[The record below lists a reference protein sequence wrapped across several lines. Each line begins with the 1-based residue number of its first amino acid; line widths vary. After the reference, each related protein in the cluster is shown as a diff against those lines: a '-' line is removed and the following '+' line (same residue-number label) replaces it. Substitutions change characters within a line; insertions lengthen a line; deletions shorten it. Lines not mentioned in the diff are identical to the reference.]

1 MPVTGSAELRH
12 VAALLR
18 KAHAVDLE
26 KELKASQRAAVRP
39 LSREIKAEAALLLPK
54 RGGYAGT
61 MSRAI
66 RVTTSVGL
74 GRGTLTARIF
84 ARGKKELRDVA
95 AVNAGRIRHPLFG
108 QRSHWYVTSA
118 VPGFV
123 DRPVARLIDRVRD
136 EALDGVDR
144 VLQKIAR
151 G

>member
-1 MPVTGSAELRH
+1 VPVTGSVELRH

-18 KAHAVDLE
+18 NAHAVDLE
-26 KELKASQRAAVRP
+26 KELKQSQRAAVRP
-39 LSREIKAEAALLLPK
+39 LSREIKAEALATLPG
-54 RGGYAGT
+54 RGGYGAT

-74 GRGTLTARIF
+74 GRGTLTARVY
-84 ARGKKELRDVA
+84 ASGKVEHRDVA

-108 QRSHWYVTSA
+108 RRKYWYVTSVA
-118 VPGFV
+118 SGFV

-136 EALDGVDR
+136 EAAAGVDR